1 MSEPIWTAE
10 EIQQKLAD
18 FLQPVLRAAGLQLE
32 FDVRPASADNDL
44 ISPDYIVDFRGR
56 DVELLLQQRAELLL
70 SLEQLTLE
78 ALRVSSDNRY
88 RLVFDAEDYRLM
100 RIEELRLAAE
110 TAAEKVKQTDMP
122 FRFSPMTSRER
133 RILHLA
139 LRNDS
144 AVETVSEGVVPNRH
158 TVIYPA
164 SKKPAAAKPPR

>member
-18 FLQPVLRAAGLQLE
+18 FLEPVLRTARLQLE
-32 FDVRPASADNDL
+32 FEIRPGNVGNDL

-56 DVELLLQQRAELLL
+56 DLDLLLEQRGELLL

-78 ALRVSSDNRY
+78 ALRVSSDDRY
-88 RLVFDAEDYRLM
+88 RLVFDADDYRLM

-110 TAAEKVKQTDMP
+110 TAAQKVKESGTA
-122 FRFSPMTSRER
+122 FHFSPMTSRER

-139 LRNDS
+139 LRDDPEV
-144 AVETVSEGVVPNRH
+144 ATVSEGVVPNRH

-164 SKKPAAAKPPR
+164 SQKPADAKPRR